1 MLNKSKEKTI
11 DTYLKLI
18 DSLVKPIILYACECW
33 GDSLKKENFSNKIEN
48 FHLSMC
54 KQVLGVCKFTS
65 NIKVL
70 AELGRLPFKIDIETK
85 MFKYLQRMPFIEKNR
100 FLYKAF
106 KEDESE
112 RVGWVGKMK
121 TILDGLGLSNLM
133 INIFKTINGDIPKE
147 EYQNKQNLFKKR
159 AADQYYQTFFSYID
173 RTEERGFFMH
183 TKEKYEKERYLNIDN
198 LEIRTALTKLR
209 LSSYKLA
216 IVTGKWHKIKVED
229 RKCQFCNSNEI
240 EDEFHLL
247 FQCSNYNNIRKEL
260 TDYLAT
266 NESIDITSE
275 NKLENLKF
283 VFSNGS
289 FRSLKALGKFVLEAF
304 EKRNKN

>member
-1 MLNKSKEKTI
+1 MGIYQRKNTKTNKTF
-11 DTYLKLI
+11 LK
-18 DSLVKPIILYACECW
+18 
-33 GDSLKKENFSNKIEN
+33 
-48 FHLSMC
+48 
-54 KQVLGVCKFTS
+54 
-65 NIKVL
+65 
-70 AELGRLPFKIDIETK
+70 
-85 MFKYLQRMPFIEKNR
+85 
-100 FLYKAF
+100 
-106 KEDESE
+106 SE
-112 RVGWVGKMK
+112 Q
-121 TILDGLGLSNLM
+121 T
-133 INIFKTINGDIPKE
+133 
-147 EYQNKQNLFKKR
+147 
-159 AADQYYQTFFSYID
+159 DQYYQTFFSYIGK
-173 RTEERGFFMH
+173 TEKRGFFMH

-216 IVTGKWHKIKVED
+216 VVTGKWHKIKVED

-247 FQCSNYNNIRKEL
+247 IQCSNYNNMRKEL